1 MPQTKI
7 GIIQNAVNLL
17 NTGTIVSISDADDFA
32 TSVGNT
38 FDYLLED
45 DIANND
51 WRFATA
57 LTPLSRLVQIP
68 IIDNYRYIYLLPA
81 DYITLHRLW
90 PLDKNYMIMQ
100 DKHLYAN
107 GESYIAEY
115 RFVPHVSKLPSYY
128 VKYFIEL
135 LASRLALT
143 GAGSE
148 DLSEKIQKW
157 ADFSYNRAISIDSKA
172 HPNQPFDSNSLEDVR
187 NA

>member
-7 GIIQNAVNLL
+7 SIIQDAVNLL
-17 NTGTIVSISDADDFA
+17 NTGTIVSISDTDDFA
-32 TSVGNT
+32 VSAGNT
-38 FDYLLED
+38 FDYLLAD
-45 DIANND
+45 DLANNN

-57 LTPLSRLVQIP
+57 LVTLSRLVQTP

-81 DYITLHRLW
+81 DYLTLHRLW
-90 PLDKNYMIMQ
+90 PLDKNYKIFES
-100 DKHLYAN
+100 KHLYAN

-115 RFVPHVSKLPSYY
+115 RFVPHVSKLPAYY

-148 DLSEKIQKW
+148 DLSAKIQKW
-157 ADFSYNRAISIDSKA
+157 ADFSYARAISIDSKA
-172 HPNQPFDSNSLEDVR
+172 HPTQTFDENSLLDVR